1 MDEKLRADLFC
12 TMLMAGKV
20 MTSSQIR
27 KMMTHENIT
36 SLIDFQNQH
45 ATLLNDENLSL
56 HQQENWKKLQES
68 QVYQRFD
75 EYVNYVKTNKI
86 GSIDWYDEQY
96 PDYMKQL
103 PNMPLVL
110 YYKGDPSLM
119 NSDQARVSIV
129 GTRSP
134 SFYGKKVTREFSRKL
149 TLHDVTIVSGLAKGV
164 DAVAHAAC
172 LEAGGKTI
180 AVMPCGL
187 DQVYPKENK
196 ELAEKIASCGLL
208 LSELAPGQQTIRQ
221 YFPARN
227 RILSALSDCVLITE
241 AGKNSGT
248 LHTSNFAAAQ
258 GREVFVIPNT
268 IYSET
273 SEGNLLLLKDGAAL
287 VTEPE
292 DILAYLAH
300 VVFFRELDEIKETY
314 EQKKLEKKI
323 REEPETLTELEI
335 RKILLEI
342 LASSELTCDEIV
354 KESGIPFQQVAMVLG
369 KMELEGQITQER
381 TKYVLTIRF

>member
-1 MDEKLRADLFC
+1 MNDKLRADLFC

-20 MTSSQIR
+20 FTSSQIR
-27 KMMTHENIT
+27 KLMTDTETT
-36 SLIDFQNQH
+36 SLITFH
-45 ATLLNDENLSL
+45 SSIDEFMKEETLSL
-56 HQQENWKKLQES
+56 HQKENWKKLQES

-75 EYVNYVKTNKI
+75 EYVSYVEARGI
-86 GSIDWYDEQY
+86 GSFDWYDEVY
-96 PDYMKQL
+96 PEYMKQL

-110 YYKGDPSLM
+110 YYKGDLSLM
-119 NSDQARVSIV
+119 HADHARVAIV
-129 GTRSP
+129 GTRTP
-134 SFYGKKVTREFSRKL
+134 SFYGRKVTREFSKKL
-149 TLHDVTIVSGLAKGV
+149 SLHEVVIVSGLAKGI
-164 DAVAHAAC
+164 DTVAHTSC

-187 DQVYPKENK
+187 DQIYPDENR
-196 ELAEKIASCGLL
+196 ELAVQISKSGLL
-208 LSELAPGQQTIRQ
+208 LSELAPGQKTVRQ

-268 IYSET
+268 VYSET
-273 SEGNLLLLKDGAAL
+273 SEGNLLLLKDGATI

-314 EQKKLEKKI
+314 QQKKLEKKI
-323 REEPETLTELEI
+323 KEDPETLTEMEI

-342 LASSELTCDEIV
+342 LSSSELSCDDIV
-354 KESGIPFQQVAMVLG
+354 KESGIPFQKVAMVLG
-369 KMELEGQITQER
+369 KMELEGQIAQER
-381 TKYVLTIRF
+381 SKYVLTIRY